1 MYIVNAQKKLGD
13 LVTNLLNKCLT
24 SVVIIRVSFLS
35 MLCFSLQFFFCKSNV
50 NYFDNQKK
58 VIPGAETANTVVLP
72 CLGATAWLP
81 RV

>member
-1 MYIVNAQKKLGD
+1 MYIVNAQKKPGD

-50 NYFDNQKK
+50 NYFDDQKK

-72 CLGATAWLP
+72 RLGAPAWLP